1 MNNKKDKD
9 LYKGGDAVLFS
20 AIVVACSGLGALV
33 LLAVAIIINQFN

>member
-1 MNNKKDKD
+1 MKNQKPNE

-33 LLAVAIIINQFN
+33 ILTVAIIINQFS

>member
-20 AIVVACSGLGALV
+20 SIVLACSALGALV
-33 LLAVAIIINQFN
+33 LITVQIIINQFN